1 MEAAADIPWAAS
13 PQSTFGGELTRVEAA
28 ETTAQRLLIHP
39 EPMLRDEVRLRSS
52 FEAAPLT
59 RHLLSHAQLVTRI
72 PDSNTPRALGIE
84 IFTAVPEGP

>member
-1 MEAAADIPWAAS
+1 
-13 PQSTFGGELTRVEAA
+13 
-28 ETTAQRLLIHP
+28 
-39 EPMLRDEVRLRSS
+39 MLRDEVRLGSS

-72 PDSNTPRALGIE
+72 LDSNTPRALGIE